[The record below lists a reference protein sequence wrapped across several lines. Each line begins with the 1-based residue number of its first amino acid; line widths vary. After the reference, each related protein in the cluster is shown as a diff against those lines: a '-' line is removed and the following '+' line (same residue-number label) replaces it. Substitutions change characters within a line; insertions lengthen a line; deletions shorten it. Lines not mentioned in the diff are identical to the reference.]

1 LNQRVLDKHSD
12 LLLGDWVDK
21 TDKEQVELEQ
31 LLLAFVM
38 EDQDQDQ
45 DLDDDDIQLDIER
58 QALE

>member
-1 LNQRVLDKHSD
+1 VI
-12 LLLGDWVDK
+12 GWTK

-31 LLLAFVM
+31 LLLAFGM

-45 DLDDDDIQLDIER
+45 GLDVER